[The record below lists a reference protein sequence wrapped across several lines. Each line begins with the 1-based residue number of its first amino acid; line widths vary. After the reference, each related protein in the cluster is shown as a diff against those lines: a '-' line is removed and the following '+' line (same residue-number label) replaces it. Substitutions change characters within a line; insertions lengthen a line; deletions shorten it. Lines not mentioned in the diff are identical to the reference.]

1 MVLPSTGTLSFSQIQ
16 TEFGATYV
24 KYSLFLGLSAGLPV
38 TGPLSLSQLRGAY
51 ASTPSVSAI
60 SNQNVNTAST
70 AQNLSIN
77 IGSYVSDT
85 YGGTLS
91 YSSPSFNS
99 SYVSSASISGS
110 TLSYSVPI
118 NKWANTT
125 PITVVVTNK
134 FGKTATL
141 SIPLFI
147 TGYNISTSTP
157 SSSSLTNNTATYSLS
172 SYFTDYSGS
181 GLSYSIT
188 SNPYSN
194 ASISSGTLSIVGNNR
209 NTSYS
214 VVVAATNGFG
224 MSSSISVSIT
234 EASAAPYNDYWI
246 WNVTTHVAFG
256 FYNYKATQ
264 LYTGV
269 RVYADQ
275 LLTVP
280 SGKTQIHFSMDLYDV
295 DPGAG
300 YLIFGISTTSNTD
313 IITVNTPAKPS
324 GTTYST
330 GYFTSGNY
338 NLATNSMYA
347 GNTFKIWLAL
357 NPQTSVPWQEKN
369 VLVHVYFT

>member
-1 MVLPSTGTLSFSQIQ
+1 MVLPSTGTLSFSQIK

-24 KYSLFLGLSAGLPV
+24 KYSLFLGLSAGIPI
-38 TGPLSLSQLRGAY
+38 TGPLSLSQLRGKS

-60 SNQNVNTAST
+60 SNQNVNTASSI
-70 AQNLSIN
+70 QYGSIN
-77 IGSYVSDT
+77 LGSYVSDT

-99 SYVSSASISGS
+99 SYVSSASMSGS

-134 FGKTATL
+134 FGKTATI

-147 TGYNISTSTP
+147 TGYNISTTTP

-194 ASISSGTLSIVGNNR
+194 ASISSGTLSIVGNYR

-214 VVVAATNGFG
+214 VIVNASNSFG
-224 MSSSISVSIT
+224 QSANVSFSIVESNPT
-234 EASAAPYNDYWI
+234 PYNTLSLDYYGNALVVDW
-246 WNVTTHVAFG
+246 
-256 FYNYKATQ
+256 YNYSATQ
-264 LYTGV
+264 LYVGRQIKTSTYFTMPSS
-269 RVYADQ
+269 RNNCQ
-275 LLTVP
+275 LTLTVNN
-280 SGKTQIHFSMDLYDV
+280 I
-295 DPGAG
+295 GAG
-300 YLIFGISTTSNTD
+300 TGYVQFGICDAYGTNY
-313 IITVNTPAKPS
+313 ILCNPPAKSS
-324 GTTYST
+324 GVTQFNYTSQVYT
-330 GYFTSGNY
+330 GALTAGGNY
-338 NLATNSMYA
+338 WAFIT
-347 GNTFKIWLAL
+347 L
-357 NPQTSVPWQEKN
+357 NPQSSVPWQAGSVN
-369 VLVHVYFT
+369 LYVSFW